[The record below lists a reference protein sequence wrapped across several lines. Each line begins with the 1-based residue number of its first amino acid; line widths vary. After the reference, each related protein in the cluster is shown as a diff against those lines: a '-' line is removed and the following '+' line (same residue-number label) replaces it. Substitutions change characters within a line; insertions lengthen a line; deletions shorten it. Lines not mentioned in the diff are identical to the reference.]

1 MQQKGAR
8 EKRREFRELFQH
20 KSIAAL
26 LKQCALA
33 ADAVMHKKFMQLFA
47 KEKENEKAFKKSYI
61 EGGGDPIV
69 EDALEA
75 GSP

>member
-1 MQQKGAR
+1 
-8 EKRREFRELFQH
+8 
-20 KSIAAL
+20 
-26 LKQCALA
+26 
-33 ADAVMHKKFMQLFA
+33 MQLFA
-47 KEKENEKAFKKSYI
+47 KEKENEKAFKNSYI